1 HYMSMPEHPV
11 YQEMFGWQPE
21 DYPNAAYIG
30 RHTVSLPIS
39 AKLTDADVED
49 VIAAVKK
56 CLAIGKTKNRV
67 LATAG

>member
-1 HYMSMPEHPV
+1 MSMPEHPI
-11 YQEMFGWQPE
+11 YQQMFGWQPE
-21 DYPNAAYIG
+21 DYPHASYIG

-56 CLAIGKTKNRV
+56 CLASGQTKSAV
-67 LATAG
+67 LAAAAT

>member
-1 HYMSMPEHPV
+1 
-11 YQEMFGWQPE
+11 MFGWQPE
-21 DYPNAAYIG
+21 DYANAAYIG

-56 CLAIGKTKNRV
+56 CLAIGKVRNR
-67 LATAG
+67 LELTARQVA

>member
-1 HYMSMPEHPV
+1 MSIPEHPI
-11 YQEMFGWQPE
+11 YQQMFGWQPE
-21 DYPNAAYIG
+21 DYPNASYIG

-56 CLAIGKTKNRV
+56 CVAQGQTKIPV
-67 LATAG
+67 LAAATA

>member
-1 HYMSMPEHPV
+1 MSIPEHPI
-11 YQEMFGWQPE
+11 YQQMFGWQPE
-21 DYPNAAYIG
+21 DYPNASYIG

-56 CLAIGKTKNRV
+56 CLAIGQTKIPV
-67 LATAG
+67 LAAAA

>member
-1 HYMSMPEHPV
+1 
-11 YQEMFGWQPE
+11 MFGWQPE
-21 DYPNAAYIG
+21 DYPNARYIG

-56 CLAIGKTKNRV
+56 CLALGQTKIPV
-67 LATAG
+67 LAAA

>member
-1 HYMSMPEHPV
+1 MLR
-11 YQEMFGWQPE
+11 
-21 DYPNAAYIG
+21 YIG

-56 CLAIGKTKNRV
+56 CLAIGKAKSAV

>member
-1 HYMSMPEHPV
+1 MSIPEHPI
-11 YQEMFGWQPE
+11 YQQMFGWQPE
-21 DYPNAAYIG
+21 DYPNASYIG

-56 CLAIGKTKNRV
+56 CLALDQTKIPV
-67 LATAG
+67 LAAAAA